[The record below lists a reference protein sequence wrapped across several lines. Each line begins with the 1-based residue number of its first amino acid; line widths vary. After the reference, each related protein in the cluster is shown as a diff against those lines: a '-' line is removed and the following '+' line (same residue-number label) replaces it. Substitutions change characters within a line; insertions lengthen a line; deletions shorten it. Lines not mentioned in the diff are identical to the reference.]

1 MAKWILYNKRAD
13 FVSIA
18 QKFHIDP
25 LIAKVLRNKNLTT
38 DEQINRYLNG
48 GINDLY
54 NPRLMK
60 DMDKGVAIITNKI
73 RAKKKIRIVNDYDVD
88 GVASGHILYTAL
100 ARCGAD
106 VSIRVPDRIKDGYGL
121 NRNII
126 EEAHADGI
134 DTIITCDNGIAALEE
149 IAYAKELGMTVVVT
163 DHHSIPFEKDENGE
177 IRYLKSEADAIINP
191 HQIDCGYPYD
201 GLCGAAVVWKFIFV
215 LYKKL
220 GIAKDEAYDMIEFV
234 AFATVADVME
244 LTDENRILVKLGLK
258 KVNAGMC
265 SNTGLKLL
273 IEENSLQPDQI
284 SSYHFGFVLGPCVN
298 ASGRLET
305 AKIALNLFQE
315 SDEDRARELAR
326 KLIEL
331 NEERKDLTS
340 KGVEAA
346 EEQIEKFHMENDKVL
361 VVYLPDVHES
371 LAGIIAGRIR
381 EHYYRPVFVL
391 TNGENG
397 VKGSGRSIEEYS
409 MFEEMNKCKEF
420 LDGFG
425 GHPMAAGLSLQ
436 VENIEPFRRALNE
449 RTMLTEADLVEK
461 IHIDAAM
468 PLSYVS
474 MPLIMELDHLA
485 PFGKG
490 NEKPKFA
497 EKDVEFAS
505 VKVIGKNHNVLKI
518 RLKENNKWY
527 SAVSFGTVDQF
538 EALCLQKY
546 GENAFLDLVEGKG
559 HYSFSILYE
568 PEIDSYNGRDS
579 IQFIVRDF
587 C

>member
-1 MAKWILYNKRAD
+1 MTKWILYNKRAD

-48 GINDLY
+48 GLNDLY
-54 NPRLMK
+54 EPRLMK
-60 DMDKGVAIITNKI
+60 DMDKGVAIIADKI
-73 RAKKKIRIVNDYDVD
+73 RAKKKIRVVNDYDVD

-134 DTIITCDNGIAALEE
+134 DTIITCDNGIAAIDE
-149 IAYAKELGMTVVVT
+149 ISYAKDLGMTVVVT

-177 IRYLKSEADAIINP
+177 IRYVSSRADAIINP
-191 HQIDCGYPYD
+191 HQADCEYPYD
-201 GLCGAAVVWKFIFV
+201 GLCGAAVAWKFICV
-215 LYKKL
+215 LYATMQ
-220 GIAKDEAYDMIEFV
+220 IPSDEAYDMLEFV

-381 EHYYRPVFVL
+381 EHYYRPVFAL

>member
-1 MAKWILYNKRAD
+1 M
-13 FVSIA
+13 
-18 QKFHIDP
+18 
-25 LIAKVLRNKNLTT
+25 
-38 DEQINRYLNG
+38 DEY
-48 GINDLY
+48 
-54 NPRLMK
+54 
-60 DMDKGVAIITNKI
+60 
-73 RAKKKIRIVNDYDVD
+73 KKKIRVVNDYDVD
-88 GVASGHILYTAL
+88 GVASGHILYSAL
-100 ARCGAD
+100 KRCGTD

-126 EEAHADGI
+126 EEAHTDGI

-149 IAYAKELGMTVVVT
+149 IAYAKDLGMTVVVT
-163 DHHSIPFEKDENGE
+163 DHHSIPFEKDENGK

-191 HQIDCGYPYD
+191 HQTDCGYPYD
-201 GLCGAAVVWKFIFV
+201 GLCGAAVAWKFICV
-215 LYKKL
+215 LYEKL

-244 LTDENRILVKLGLK
+244 LTDENRILVKLGLQK
-258 KVNAGMC
+258 I
-265 SNTGLKLL
+265 NTGNIVNLGFRML

-340 KGVEAA
+340 KGVEVA

-474 MPLIMELDHLA
+474 TPLIMELDHLA

>member
-1 MAKWILYNKRAD
+1 MAKWMLYNKRAD

-25 LIAKVLRNKNLTT
+25 LIAKVLRNKDLTT

-54 NPRLMK
+54 DPHLMK
-60 DMDKGVAIITNKI
+60 DMDKGVSVIIEKI
-73 RAKKKIRIVNDYDVD
+73 NHKKKIRVVNDYDVD
-88 GVASGHILYTAL
+88 GVASGHILYSAL
-100 ARCGAD
+100 KRCGTD

-126 EEAHADGI
+126 EEAHTDGI

-201 GLCGAAVVWKFIFV
+201 GLCGAAVAWKFICV
-215 LYKKL
+215 LYEKL

-258 KVNAGMC
+258 KINAGMC

-273 IEENSLQPDQI
+273 IEENSLQPDQV
-284 SSYHFGFVLGPCVN
+284 SAYHFGFVLGPCVN

-305 AKIALNLFQE
+305 AKIALRLFQE
-315 SDEDRARELAR
+315 ADTDKAR
-326 KLIEL
+326 KIAKRLIEL
-331 NEERKDLTS
+331 NEERKALTLE
-340 KGVEAA
+340 GVEAA
-346 EEQIEKFHMENDKVL
+346 EEQIKKFHMEKDKVL
-361 VVYLPDVHES
+361 VIYLPDVHES

-381 EHYYRPVFVL
+381 ETYYRPVFVL
-391 TNGENG
+391 TKGENG

-436 VENIEPFRRALNE
+436 AENIGSFRSALNE
-449 RTMLTEADLVEK
+449 KTTLTDVDLVEK

-474 MPLIMELDHLA
+474 MPLVMLMCH
-485 PFGKG
+485 
-490 NEKPKFA
+490 
-497 EKDVEFAS
+497 
-505 VKVIGKNHNVLKI
+505 KVTHKN
-518 RLKENNKWY
+518 
-527 SAVSFGTVDQF
+527 
-538 EALCLQKY
+538 
-546 GENAFLDLVEGKG
+546 
-559 HYSFSILYE
+559 
-568 PEIDSYNGRDS
+568 
-579 IQFIVRDF
+579 
-587 C
+587 

>member
-1 MAKWILYNKRAD
+1 MAKWMLYNKRAD
-13 FVSIA
+13 FVNIA

-25 LIAKVLRNKNLTT
+25 LIAKVLRNKDLTT
-38 DEQINRYLNG
+38 DEQLNRYLNG

-54 NPRLMK
+54 DPHLMK
-60 DMDKGVAIITNKI
+60 DMDKGVSVIIEKI
-73 RAKKKIRIVNDYDVD
+73 NHKKKIRVVNDYDVD
-88 GVASGHILYTAL
+88 GVASGHILYSAL
-100 ARCGAD
+100 KRCGTD

-126 EEAHADGI
+126 EEAHTDGI
-134 DTIITCDNGIAALEE
+134 DTIITCDNGIAAIEE
-149 IAYAKELGMTVVVT
+149 IAYAKDLGMTVVVT
-163 DHHSIPFEKDENGE
+163 DHHSIPFEKDENGK

-191 HQIDCGYPYD
+191 HQTDCGYPYD
-201 GLCGAAVVWKFIFV
+201 GLCGAAVAWKFICV
-215 LYKKL
+215 LYEKL

-244 LTDENRILVKLGLK
+244 LTDENRILVKLGLQK
-258 KVNAGMC
+258 I
-265 SNTGLKLL
+265 NTGNIVNLGFRML

-340 KGVEAA
+340 KGVEVA

-436 VENIEPFRRALNE
+436 IENIEPFRRALNE
-449 RTMLTEADLVEK
+449 ITMLTEADLVEK

>member
-73 RAKKKIRIVNDYDVD
+73 RAKKKIRVVNDYDVD

-361 VVYLPDVHES
+361 VVYLP
-371 LAGIIAGRIR
+371 
-381 EHYYRPVFVL
+381 VFVL

>member
-1 MAKWILYNKRAD
+1 MAKWMLYNKRAD

-25 LIAKVLRNKNLTT
+25 LIAKVLRNKDLTT
-38 DEQINRYLNG
+38 DEQLNRYLNG

-54 NPRLMK
+54 DPHLMK
-60 DMDKGVAIITNKI
+60 DMDKGVSVIIEKI
-73 RAKKKIRIVNDYDVD
+73 NHKKKIRVVNDYDVD
-88 GVASGHILYTAL
+88 GVASGHILYSAL
-100 ARCGAD
+100 KRCGTD

-126 EEAHADGI
+126 EEAHTDGI

-163 DHHSIPFEKDENGE
+163 DHHSIPFEKDENGK

-191 HQIDCGYPYD
+191 HQTDCGYPYD
-201 GLCGAAVVWKFIFV
+201 GLCGAAVAWKFICV
-215 LYKKL
+215 LYEKL

-244 LTDENRILVKLGLK
+244 LTDENRILVKLGLQK
-258 KVNAGMC
+258 I
-265 SNTGLKLL
+265 NTGNIVNLGFRML

-340 KGVEAA
+340 KGVEVA

-391 TNGENG
+391 TNGEKG

-436 VENIEPFRRALNE
+436 IENIEPFRRALNE
-449 RTMLTEADLVEK
+449 ITMLTETDLVEK